1 MLLNFSGGNADM
13 IKFDNVTFSYG
24 KNTVLKDFNLTIKD
38 GERICLFA
46 PSGYGKTTVLR
57 LIMGLEK
64 PKSGKI
70 LGVENKKI
78 AVTFQEDRLIP
89 NKTVKENVVLFGG
102 ETDVNDLL
110 VSLNLKEAA
119 HNFPKSLSGGM
130 ARRVAI
136 ARALNSKGD
145 IYIFDEPFNGIDK
158 ENIEKTAHI
167 INEKTKNKTFILVT
181 HNKDEAALLNCK
193 ILEI

>member
-1 MLLNFSGGNADM
+1 MLLNFSGGNAAM

-24 KNTVLKDFNLTIKD
+24 KKEVLKDFNLSIKD
-38 GERICLFA
+38 GERICMFA

-70 LGVENKKI
+70 FGIDNKKI

-89 NKTVKENVVLFGG
+89 NKTVKENIVLFGG
-102 ETDVNDLL
+102 EKDAEDLL
-110 VSLNLKEAA
+110 VNLNLKESA
-119 HNFPKSLSGGM
+119 NNYPRSLSGGM

-158 ENIEKTAHI
+158 ENIEKTAHL

-181 HNKDEAALLNCK
+181 HKRDEAALLNCN
-193 ILEI
+193 IVEI